1 MASNKNSVDFFIF
14 TCSCLHLTN
23 RDLAFIC
30 FLFSLLLAIL
40 LLCWQYLPKQIN
52 FLCPAKIPRFVRERS
67 WIWFSLI
74 RVCFLLN
81 KALRLFR
88 VCAEDSVFSTCLCE
102 SVYDRVIIS
111 FLNQWHSSAWALAN
125 HSLLQR
131 NLNTVEYNLRCT
143 CFRIKPF
150 IIIFYKSSS
159 LKLESCYYVMYLMD
173 IVLVLITYLIVVL
186 FPVWGVKKERIT
198 LLCEAMPSY
207 FAVVS
212 GSLRSDDSNVPKSP
226 VLPGWV
232 WKCCKVMKS

>member
-1 MASNKNSVDFFIF
+1 MFRLDICHGSIQVTMNTLFCSFTCGRMHSTQHDTDAFKIVDKLCKLTFWWQALVTWPVTKILLIFFIF

-88 VCAEDSVFSTCLCE
+88 VCAEDSLCSLPVCVNLSMTE
-102 SVYDRVIIS
+102 S
-111 FLNQWHSSAWALAN
+111 
-125 HSLLQR
+125 
-131 NLNTVEYNLRCT
+131 
-143 CFRIKPF
+143 
-150 IIIFYKSSS
+150 
-159 LKLESCYYVMYLMD
+159 
-173 IVLVLITYLIVVL
+173 
-186 FPVWGVKKERIT
+186 
-198 LLCEAMPSY
+198 
-207 FAVVS
+207 
-212 GSLRSDDSNVPKSP
+212 
-226 VLPGWV
+226 
-232 WKCCKVMKS
+232 